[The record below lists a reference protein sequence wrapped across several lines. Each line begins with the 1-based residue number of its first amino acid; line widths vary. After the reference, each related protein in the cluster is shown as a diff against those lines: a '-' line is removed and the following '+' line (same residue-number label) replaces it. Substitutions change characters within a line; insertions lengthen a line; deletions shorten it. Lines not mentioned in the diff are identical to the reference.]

1 MLRRQA
7 MDEMKE
13 TPNNPENPENQE
25 IPESQ
30 ENQETPESQEEL
42 KNRESQETPENL
54 PTQKTEEDGN
64 TLSAEESVQEET
76 SPSSEDE
83 PLPETKDGSER
94 SDENLTAAI
103 EAILFT
109 TGEAVKASRL
119 SEVLKT
125 DQSKIKELADALIA
139 EYESESHGVRII
151 RLENAYQMCTKQ
163 EFYDDL
169 ITLEV
174 APKKPIL
181 TDVILETLS
190 IIAYKQPVTKAE
202 IERIRGVN
210 SDHAVNRLVE
220 YDLVRELGRLNA
232 PGRPILFGTT
242 EEFLRNFGVESKEDL
257 PAIDTV
263 KMEDFKAE
271 AEEEAQQ
278 KVDI

>member
-1 MLRRQA
+1 
-7 MDEMKE
+7 MDEMRE
-13 TPNNPENPENQE
+13 TANNPENPENQE

-30 ENQETPESQEEL
+30 ENQETPKSQEEL

>member
-1 MLRRQA
+1 

-30 ENQETPESQEEL
+30 ENQETPKSQEEL

>member
-1 MLRRQA
+1 
-7 MDEMKE
+7 MDEMRE
-13 TPNNPENPENQE
+13 TANNPENPENQE

-54 PTQKTEEDGN
+54 PPQKTEENGN
-64 TLSAEESVQEET
+64 PSVGEESVQEET

-119 SEVLKT
+119 SEVLKV

-139 EYESESHGVRII
+139 EYESENHGVRII

>member
-1 MLRRQA
+1 

>member
-7 MDEMKE
+7 MDEMRE
-13 TPNNPENPENQE
+13 TANNPENPENQE

-42 KNRESQETPENL
+42 KNR
-54 PTQKTEEDGN
+54 
-64 TLSAEESVQEET
+64 
-76 SPSSEDE
+76 EDE

-119 SEVLKT
+119 SEVLKV

>member
-1 MLRRQA
+1 
-7 MDEMKE
+7 MKE

>member
-1 MLRRQA
+1 

-30 ENQETPESQEEL
+30 ENQETPESQKEL